1 MKKNSKKIILISSLV
16 LIIIIIVV
24 ILVMGIINDKKESS
38 KNMELINDNYELLGT
53 NVNEYNQIRSEL
65 SNKLN
70 NFIYADYEKEHNEY
84 VLILTKYNN
93 NINLIDDNVKIIDSK
108 CNVIYNDISVNKI
121 CDSYKVLYEKLIN
134 LYVMDLNNYN
144 RKIGSYNEYKKE
156 DISLFNMIHSEYID
170 YNDDGK
176 YEGVVS
182 DGEEE

>member
-65 SNKLN
+65 SSKLN
-70 NFIYADYEKEHNEY
+70 NFIYEDYSKEHSGY
-84 VLILTKYNN
+84 VELLTRYNN
-93 NINLIDDNVKIIDSK
+93 NISLIDENVKVINSK

-121 CDSYKVLYEKLIN
+121 CDSYKILYEKLIN

-144 RKIGSYNEYKKE
+144 NKISSYNEYKKS
-156 DISLFNMIHSEYID
+156 DIALFKMIHNDYID

-176 YEGVVS
+176 YEGVVNN
-182 DGEEE
+182 GEEE